1 MTTLRF
7 LFLDEAEEFNN
18 EWRNKAQ
25 NMNSH
30 RSRYLPYT
38 QRYV

>member
-1 MTTLRF
+1 MNYLLV
-7 LFLDEAEEFNN
+7 LFPIDEAEEFNN

-25 NMNSH
+25 NLNLH

-38 QRYV
+38 PR